1 MKYIGLD
8 IETNGLDHYSGLI
21 WMVAIAD
28 GKKISVHEDCYGNCK
43 MYFNKLKSILED
55 PDICKV
61 IHNAAFDMSF
71 IEMKTG
77 IRIRNVWDTMLC
89 EVVIQSLQLPAK
101 CKDESLLRA
110 HSSKLKYVLPRY
122 GFPEPDKS
130 ITENFINRP
139 VGKKFSK
146 VEIEY
151 VKHDVR
157 YLTALQKAQEYL
169 LIRDGLLEVGLLE
182 NLNVERVANASVHG
196 IGWDAKIWNEIAEA
210 NEKEFAFRMSKLPKQ
225 VSNWNSPA
233 QVKNYFRNIGIDL
246 PSFKVMD
253 DVYLQ
258 TRNSVLGDFIYARE
272 LHKSCTSY
280 GKNWFKENFCDPDG
294 RIRASIQQIV
304 NTARYSMYNPNLQQL
319 PGEGKN
325 NPKRLYVLKLIAKQY
340 GKEGKLR
347 PQHRRAFIPRK
358 GYKFVKGDFS
368 GQEMGIMASQSGEDL
383 WIDAMLRGDDIHAI
397 TASLLYKDEWA
408 KGKKKGCAFPKK
420 CSCPVH
426 IELRAPTK
434 ILNFMLAY
442 GGGETK
448 FSENTGISK
457 ELARKVIK
465 NYRKVVPRLTM
476 WLNKNG
482 RDSLRS
488 GISYSADPYKRR
500 RILKAE
506 EDWKV
511 TNQGKNS
518 PIQIAGANMLK
529 LAMNSIPWDYYIP
542 LVIHDEIILEVKS
555 SQAAK
560 AAKCLKKVM
569 EDSAD
574 YITGIKGLVK
584 VTPQIAD
591 NLMKD

>member
-1 MKYIGLD
+1 MRYIGLD
-8 IETNGLDHYSGLI
+8 IETDGLDPYGGRI
-21 WMVAIAD
+21 WMVAINY
-28 GKKISVHEDCYGNCK
+28 GKKISVYEDCHGNCQP
-43 MYFNKLKSILED
+43 YFKELKSILED
-55 PDICKV
+55 NSICKI

-71 IEMKTG
+71 TEMKTG

-89 EVVIQSLQLPAK
+89 EVVIQSLQLPAN
-101 CKDESLLRA
+101 CKDVELLKA

-122 GFPEPDKS
+122 GFPEPDKT
-130 ITENFINRP
+130 IVENFINRP

-146 VEIEY
+146 VEIDY
-151 VKHDVR
+151 VKHDVK
-157 YLTALQKAQEYL
+157 YLISLQKAQEYL
-169 LIRDGLLEVGLLE
+169 LTRENLLEVALLE

-196 IGWDAKIWNEIAEA
+196 IGWDGKIWNDIAES
-210 NEKEFAFRMSKLPKQ
+210 NEKEFAFRMAQLPKQ
-225 VSNWNSPA
+225 VNNWNSPL
-233 QVKNYFRNIGIDL
+233 QVKNYFRSIGVDL
-246 PSFKVMD
+246 PSFSVMD
-253 DVYLQ
+253 EVYLQ
-258 TRNSVLGDFIYARE
+258 TRNPILGNFIYARE

-280 GKNWFKENFCDPDG
+280 GKNWFAENFCDPDG

-304 NTARYSMYNPNLQQL
+304 NTARYSMYSPNLQQL
-319 PGEGKN
+319 PGEGTS

-340 GKEGKLR
+340 GKEGKLK
-347 PQHRRAFIPRK
+347 PQHRKAFVPRK
-358 GYKFVKGDFS
+358 GYIFVIGDFS

-383 WIDAMLRGDDIHAI
+383 WIDAMLRGDDIHSI
-397 TASLLYKDEWA
+397 TASLLYKNEWA
-408 KGKKKGCAFPKK
+408 QGGEKNCAFPKK
-420 CSCPVH
+420 CACPAHV
-426 IELRAPTK
+426 ELRSPTK

-448 FSENTGISK
+448 FSENTGITK
-457 ELARKVIK
+457 DLARKVIK

-482 RDSLRS
+482 RDSLRD
-488 GISYSADPYKRR
+488 GVSYSADPYKRR

-518 PIQIAGANMLK
+518 PIQMAGANMLK
-529 LAMNSIPWDYYIP
+529 LSMNSIPWEYYIP
-542 LVIHDEIILEVKS
+542 LVIHDEIILEVKKS
-555 SQAAK
+555 SAAK
-560 AAKCLKKVM
+560 ACKVLKKVM

-584 VTPQIAD
+584 VTPRIAN